1 VFEEVIKQ
9 MKRLQNPRMVD
20 GDDRNDMENMEDMEY
35 QDEDENHV
43 LKTMENMEDMEYQD
57 EDENHVLKTMEDM
70 EYRDEN
76 ENHVLKTMEDKM
88 KIMCFYQHPLD
99 YFFLCFHIVEA
110 MATHENLAKNFFESN
125 LKKKK
130 KKQQQHC
137 LPRYI

>member
-35 QDEDENHV
+35 Q
-43 LKTMENMEDMEYQD
+43 
-57 EDENHVLKTMEDM
+57 
-70 EYRDEN
+70 DEN

-130 KKQQQHC
+130 KTTTTT
-137 LPRYI
+137 LPS

>member
-43 LKTMENMEDMEYQD
+43 LKTMEDMEYQ
-57 EDENHVLKTMEDM
+57 
-70 EYRDEN
+70 DEN
-76 ENHVLKTMEDKM
+76 ENHVLKTMEDKT

-99 YFFLCFHIVEA
+99 YFFLCFPIVEA

-125 LKKKK
+125 FKKKK
-130 KKQQQHC
+130 KQHC